1 MPASRGPLG
10 GIDCVRRLIAAF
22 AAILLAIFAVHA
34 TGATSAAMSP
44 TGVEHAYDGHHPS
57 APDSY
62 NITERGPPTV
72 DDEYAADDADGPWSR
87 GVSARPAEETSGTTT
102 ARPTSAEFVQAAGPT
117 GMNLARG
124 HAAFGHPSSLERS
137 DVAANAVRPSVTD
150 ARLGRALAD
159 DFRGG
164 PNPIGDGSAL
174 DAARHTVDTGQLV
187 GGSTHLE
194 KPVEMRD
201 RYARVLRCGGLR
213 SADEA
218 VAQGRYDA
226 YSSFVIENDLDAMMR
241 ARGLR

>member
-1 MPASRGPLG
+1 MLPRWLWRLLPALTVALLGLLVASGPAS
-10 GIDCVRRLIAAF
+10 AF
-22 AAILLAIFAVHA
+22 QPHHAPTFTAYVYDHPDGSDILA
-34 TGATSAAMSP
+34 GAT
-44 TGVEHAYDGHHPS
+44 
-57 APDSY
+57 
-62 NITERGPPTV
+62 TERGPPTTYDRDTTHV
-72 DDEYAADDADGPWSR
+72 ADDQWSSGASAYSDGPIPPAAIDDDHPDVLAQLVRATATTDASSIAFHRSR
-87 GVSARPAEETSGTTT
+87 
-102 ARPTSAEFVQAAGPT
+102 
-117 GMNLARG
+117 
-124 HAAFGHPSSLERS
+124 
-137 DVAANAVRPSVTD
+137 VAANAVRPSVTD

-164 PNPIGDGSAL
+164 PNPIGNGSAL

-194 KPVEMRD
+194 KAVEMRD
-201 RYARVLRCGGLR
+201 RYARILRRGGLS